1 MNADN
6 ILQQHILDNPD
17 AHRENHL
24 QQKDQFIL
32 DADDDEDR
40 AKKNDLMRDGI
51 PPGQMRPDFEL
62 TDDIIVNQMS
72 NNNNDVG
79 DDEVKSNADTEKRGP
94 QNQSSQR

>member
-17 AHRENHL
+17 AHRENQL

-40 AKKNDLMRDGI
+40 AKKNDLM
-51 PPGQMRPDFEL
+51 
-62 TDDIIVNQMS
+62 
-72 NNNNDVG
+72 
-79 DDEVKSNADTEKRGP
+79 
-94 QNQSSQR
+94 

>member
-17 AHRENHL
+17 ALRENQL

-94 QNQSSQR
+94 QNQSAQR